1 MKIELRLRRKE
12 NLLNSFDELSL
23 SPALKKALTD
33 INWAAPTPVQAEA
46 IPVALTG
53 VDLIVSAQTGTG
65 KTAAFVLPILERAIA
80 NPEKLALI
88 LTPTR
93 ELAAQIAEVIF
104 QLTKYAKHIRAALII
119 GGDSYTRQIRALQR
133 KPTILVATPGRLNDH
148 LDEGRI
154 SLKNVSTL
162 VLDEADRMLD
172 MGFAPQIETIM
183 KQLPAKRQSLLF
195 SATLPKETLRLA
207 NTYLKDPAKVAI
219 GEQGLAVDKIEQ
231 SQIELRHEDKNEQV
245 LGLIDKSRRT
255 LIFTRTKIRA
265 DRLSKYLIKM
275 DVRCVAIHGGK
286 TQSQRNKAI
295 SMFRADVCNVLVA
308 TDVASRGLDI
318 PEIECVVNFDLP
330 QSKEDYVHRI
340 GRTARA
346 GAAGRAISFV
356 TPEERSMWRYISS
369 ESSSAPSKKAG
380 GRGGRGGRIRG
391 FFAKRPKFRK
401 EQKRASYR

>member
-1 MKIELRLRRKE
+1 
-12 NLLNSFDELSL
+12 LNSFDELSL

>member
-1 MKIELRLRRKE
+1 M
-12 NLLNSFDELSL
+12 NSFDELSL

-46 IPVALTG
+46 IPMALTG

-219 GEQGLAVDKIEQ
+219 GEQGLVVDKIEQ

-380 GRGGRGGRIRG
+380 GRGGRGGRVRG

>member
-1 MKIELRLRRKE
+1 
-12 NLLNSFDELSL
+12 LNSFDELSL

-380 GRGGRGGRIRG
+380 GRGGRGGRVRS

>member
-1 MKIELRLRRKE
+1 M
-12 NLLNSFDELSL
+12 NSFDELSL

-380 GRGGRGGRIRG
+380 GRGGRGGRVRS

>member
-1 MKIELRLRRKE
+1 M
-12 NLLNSFDELSL
+12 NSFDELSL